1 MHLIPISGFPVIWHN
16 AVGSGA
22 LAAEVLRLICDFW
35 INTLGADCCHRAV
48 SIGAIYVPEGHD
60 TDPCAITKT
69 LKTCITADAAVFGAD
84 GGILPF
90 QIRIIHL
97 PVAKTAVGA
106 VGKQIGFKID
116 HILRI
121 TGVTGNGEPAR
132 NIGSAMCALILVGVD
147 LVGSGHCEHTAPV
160 PAIGAILVLLNR
172 CSRFTGF
179 DRRFRGGEISA
190 AAGAFLKAGGIHI

>member
-1 MHLIPISGFPVIWHN
+1 MHLIPVSGFPVIWHN

-35 INTLGADCCHRAV
+35 INTLGADRRHRAV

-60 TDPCAITKT
+60 TDPRAITKA

-121 TGVTGNGEPAR
+121 TGAAASLDSTG
-132 NIGSAMCALILVGVD
+132 GSGAGRSPLLLLVLSSRLGASTSDTISGVLLSPLRMGLSKVLSRSLVGV
-147 LVGSGHCEHTAPV
+147 L
-160 PAIGAILVLLNR
+160 
-172 CSRFTGF
+172 
-179 DRRFRGGEISA
+179 
-190 AAGAFLKAGGIHI
+190 